1 MSARYWFAVATAL
14 VPQRAVR
21 RVAWLGV
28 LALIASCSGRS
39 GSNHPT
45 VGSTGGT
52 LTVSWTAPTQN
63 ADGTPVT
70 ELTGYTIYYGRGSKA
85 YETSL
90 SIDDPSATRAV
101 IRGLQPGVD
110 YYFAVVARNAAG
122 GHSLVSPEVH
132 GKARGE

>member
-1 MSARYWFAVATAL
+1 M
-14 VPQRAVR
+14 PQRAAQR
-21 RVAWLGV
+21 IGWLCV
-28 LALIASCSGRS
+28 LPLIASCSAQS
-39 GSNHPT
+39 GSNHPPA
-45 VGSTGGT
+45 GAASTGGT
-52 LTVSWTAPTQN
+52 LTVSWSPPTRN

-85 YETSL
+85 YETSM
-90 SIDDPSATRAV
+90 SIDDPSTTRAV

-132 GKARGE
+132 GKARAEEVKPGF